1 MPLFGSSRSTIPAR
15 RTAHGFVPVAIRP
28 VDLRQLTAIVEIRFG
43 GITKRPSAG
52 AAGKGHRRYQFFPA
66 RPSNWILQLV
76 LDLRY
81 RRPDKILL
89 KGLRAVQRFKLLAHL
104 LPLIWLQPIRIRGVM
119 LAR

>member
-1 MPLFGSSRSTIPAR
+1 
-15 RTAHGFVPVAIRP
+15 
-28 VDLRQLTAIVEIRFG
+28 
-43 GITKRPSAG
+43 
-52 AAGKGHRRYQFFPA
+52 
-66 RPSNWILQLV
+66 V